1 MLSDRFNY
9 SGAGQGGGRARA
21 NGVAVTKKLL
31 NWEDYSKIGF
41 IWVLRRK
48 F

>member
-21 NGVAVTKKLL
+21 NGVNGDKEIAKLGRL
-31 NWEDYSKIGF
+31 F
-41 IWVLRRK
+41 
-48 F
+48 